1 MLPCGKWWSW
11 RLDSRI
17 FEAEC
22 SKILKDLLGFQSIF
36 LQIYFW
42 VSGFK
47 KNRRDTF
54 RSPCVCVYVLCCVYM
69 CVLERELLWGYTWSE
84 AIPADVRIW
93 GSNQVLPLYCSLS
106 WFSWSFHFMFFAVLL
121 FFSCYQL
128 VSFLIGFSLSQIGA
142 SFIVFA
148 NYHHSINRAF
158 FQACLIYY

>member
-54 RSPCVCVYVLCCVYM
+54 RSPCVCVCVCYAVYICVCWRGSYYEDTHGLKPYLQMSGSGAVIRSCHSIALFHGFLDPFTLC
-69 CVLERELLWGYTWSE
+69 
-84 AIPADVRIW
+84 
-93 GSNQVLPLYCSLS
+93 
-106 WFSWSFHFMFFAVLL
+106 FFAVLL

-148 NYHHSINRAF
+148 N
-158 FQACLIYY
+158 